1 MNILQ
6 VIILVFCTLELLN
19 ILVLY
24 TKPGMKE
31 GNGVGI
37 FKVMHELDEEDR
49 TYFLVKY
56 LINWVANVKLIFVAL
71 AITIVIFGT
80 EIVQFHA
87 VLALIFSTF
96 MFYVTLYPIL
106 KKLDDENLLITKGYS
121 RTLAFTILSFI
132 LMFIAAIIIFL
143 VIGT

>member
-6 VIILVFCTLELLN
+6 IIIIVFCVLELLN

-24 TKPGMKE
+24 TKPSMKE
-31 GNGVGI
+31 GNGVGV
-37 FKVMHELDEEDR
+37 FKVMHELQEGDQV
-49 TYFLVKY
+49 FALVKY

-87 VLALIFSTF
+87 TLALMFSTF
-96 MFYVTLYPIL
+96 MFYITLYPIL

-121 RTLAFTILSFI
+121 KTLAYTILSFI
-132 LMFIAAIIIFL
+132 IMFIIAIIVFL
-143 VIGT
+143 TI

>member
-6 VIILVFCTLELLN
+6 IIIIVFCVLELLN

-24 TKPGMKE
+24 TKPSMKE
-31 GNGVGI
+31 GNGVGV
-37 FKVMHELDEEDR
+37 FKVMHELQEGDQV
-49 TYFLVKY
+49 FALVKY

-87 VLALIFSTF
+87 TLALMFSTF
-96 MFYVTLYPIL
+96 MFYITLYPIL

-121 RTLAFTILSFI
+121 KTLAYTILSFI
-132 LMFIAAIIIFL
+132 IMFIIAIIIFL
-143 VIGT
+143 TI